1 MKRRFRF
8 ELAGALLAAIGSC
21 APAAADPDAAKLF
34 ADHCAACHGADR
46 LGGQGPALLPENL
59 GRLMGPRAAA
69 VIAEGR
75 AATQMPGFGAKL
87 DKDEIAALAVLYLD
101 AAAADTCR
109 GAPRRLPQVAS
120 FTLRHRRSIGRAS
133 RPIR

>member
-1 MKRRFRF
+1 MSWR
-8 ELAGALLAAIGSC
+8 
-21 APAAADPDAAKLF
+21 
-34 ADHCAACHGADR
+34 DR

-75 AATQMPGFGAKL
+75 TATEMLGFGAKL
-87 DKDEIAALAVLYLD
+87 DKDEIAGAGRLYREATTAIPAGEL
-101 AAAADTCR
+101 
-109 GAPRRLPQVAS
+109 RRLPQAAS
-120 FTLRHRRSIGRAS
+120 SMLWRRRSTGRAS